1 MRKQESIF
9 NSFAEFINRQD
20 VGGMYRTRDMHKKV
34 SGNTE
39 RRGKYQT
46 VLKRTGF
53 ISHISRG
60 VWEVERTIP
69 EWFTIS
75 HAETLLGYSK
85 YVVID
90 RVHTNMP
97 RTKMTK
103 EEILAKLNAAPW
115 VPAEIR
121 EVVKKREKTHVNKHT
136 PPSFLSDLCNSTE
149 YVPLNTIEVPKSATV
164 KKISPEESAFY
175 KQPEQYKYSAQL
187 QENLM
192 MNIGYINSAL
202 AIIDQTEFLDP
213 VLHART
219 INIFVQLKDLHRTIE
234 ERIEYKLNKQTI

>member
-20 VGGMYRTRDMHKKV
+20 VGGMYRTRDMHKEV

-39 RRGKYQT
+39 RRAKYQT

-53 ISHISRG
+53 ISHLSRG
-60 VWEVERTIP
+60 VWEVERAIP
-69 EWFTIS
+69 EWFTVS

-85 YVVID
+85 YVVING
-90 RVHTNMP
+90 VHGSAR

-103 EEILAKLNAAPW
+103 EEILAKLNETPW

-121 EVVKKREKTHVNKHT
+121 KVVKERKKPLPILAASATG
-136 PPSFLSDLCNSTE
+136 FLSDLLSLERET
-149 YVPLNTIEVPKSATV
+149 LNANQVPKSATV
-164 KKISPEESAFY
+164 KKISPEESTFY

-234 ERIEYKLNKQTI
+234 GRIEYKRTIQNL